1 MAACRTHPG
10 LLTAVLLSSV
20 FGTGL
25 EAFGPMLAGL
35 AVNDAVAG
43 HTHRVGVLAAI
54 LCVLAVVQ
62 FGAEFTRRFT
72 AGKLALAVQHRLRT
86 EVFGSVQRY
95 DGVKQDALRTGQVV
109 SRANSDLQQIQ
120 VMLGMLPIP
129 IGVTALFVVSVAAM
143 LWLSAPLTLVAL
155 LVVPTLAFTAARSR
169 ARMVPATRDAQA
181 HAAVLAEH
189 VEETVTGVRVVK
201 GFGQEDRETAR
212 FGGAAR
218 TLFGRRVRLARLQAT
233 VTAIMSALPAAGQVG
248 ILALG
253 GWLALRGTIDAG
265 TFLAFAGY
273 LTLLAGPAKL
283 LANFTVTAQQA
294 RAAAERVYELIDA
307 TPDITDAPHA
317 KDVPAGPLAF
327 ELRDVTFGYAP
338 SDPVLTGVSLTVLPG
353 ETLAVVGPPGSGKST
368 VSLLLG
374 RFYDPQSGSVR
385 IGAADA
391 TTDIRDI
398 RLASLRTAVGSVF
411 EDPFLFSCSVRDN
424 IAHGR
429 PEATDAQVRAAAR
442 AADADGF
449 ISALADGYDTEVGER
464 GAQLSGGQRQR
475 IALARALLTDPRLLV
490 LDDATSAVDP
500 ATEAVIQTALRTAC
514 AERTTILIAHR
525 RSTLALADRIAVL
538 DAGRLVDL
546 GTEAELTERCALFGQ
561 LLAGPSGS
569 LDERVDVRPATR
581 ALGITPELWPEPVA
595 PGDGGLFARPPQNA
609 NPSPH
614 LDPSQDANPDTSPN
628 PPQDANPHPDPH
640 PDPAQDANPAQD
652 PDEHPDLDEAELRT
666 PRPGVTLAGLLRP
679 VRGPLLVGLLLL
691 VLETSAGVALPQFV
705 RHGLDDGVGAGSGGV
720 LALYVALA
728 ATGVLV
734 AFAALASQGRIT
746 RRAGERVLYGLRV
759 RSFAHLQR
767 LGLDFYERERG
778 GQIMTRVVNDIEAL
792 ASFLQSNLLTSVA
805 SVATVAGVVCAMIVV
820 HPPLALAA
828 LALLPLILAAT
839 LVFWRLS
846 SAAYDDARKSIGQVN
861 SSLQENVSGL
871 RTSQAQARED
881 GAARDFGRLSDAYR
895 TARLRAQRYAA
906 IYFPSINL
914 TAELSRAL
922 VLLVGAH
929 QVARGDISSGVLVA
943 FMLYLGMFFAP
954 IQQLSLAFD
963 SYQQA
968 SVGLRRIVELLRL
981 EPSVPHEPAD
991 PAPLPRRLSGAVELT
1006 GVGHR
1011 YPGADR
1017 PSLSGAELVIE
1028 PGRTVALV
1036 GETGAG
1042 KSTVVKLLGRFYDPT
1057 EGSVTVDGVDLR
1069 RWPASAYRRLIGYVP
1084 QEAHLF
1090 TGDIASNI
1098 RYGRPD
1104 ATDAEV
1110 EAAARSV
1117 GALGVI
1123 AALPHGFRQP
1133 VGERGQSLSAGQRQL
1148 IALARAELVDP
1159 GILLLDEAT
1168 ASLDPATEQAVVQ
1181 AQERLARRRTTVVVA
1196 HRMTT
1201 ASRADLIAVL
1211 DRGRIVEQGT
1221 HAELVAAQGAY
1232 ARLWRHAGGTHP
1244 APAGPRDADS
1254 PADSRPAESRAADS
1268 PAT

>member
-1 MAACRTHPG
+1 MLHGSPTSPGGLRRLAAACRRHPG

-20 FGTGL
+20 LGTGL

-43 HTHRVGVLAAI
+43 RTHRVGVLAAV
-54 LCVLAVVQ
+54 LCALAVVQ
-62 FGAEFTRRFT
+62 FAAEFTRRFA

-86 EVFGSVQRY
+86 QVFGSVQRY
-95 DGVKQDALRTGQVV
+95 DGIRQDALRTGQVV

-129 IGVTALFVVSVAAM
+129 IGVSALFAVAVGAM

-155 LVVPTLAFTAARSR
+155 LVVPTLAWTAARSR
-169 ARMVPATRDAQA
+169 ARMVPATREAQA
-181 HAAVLAEH
+181 RAAAIAEH

-201 GFGQEDRETAR
+201 GFGQEDRETEHLAR
-212 FGGAAR
+212 AAR
-218 TLFGRRVRLARLQAT
+218 ALFGRRAALARLQAG
-233 VTAIMSALPAAGQVG
+233 VTAVMTALPAAGQVG
-248 ILALG
+248 VLALG
-253 GWLALRGTIDAG
+253 GWLALRGHIDAG

-273 LTLLAGPAKL
+273 LVLLAGPAKL
-283 LANFTVTAQQA
+283 LATFTVTAQQA
-294 RAAAERVYELIDA
+294 RAAAERVHELIDA

-317 KDVPAGPLAF
+317 RDLPAGPLAV

-338 SDPVLTGVSLTVLPG
+338 SDPVLTGVDLTVRPG

-368 VSLLLG
+368 LSLLLG

-385 IGAADA
+385 IGAENVPD
-391 TTDIRDI
+391 DLRDL

-429 PEATDAQVRAAAR
+429 PDATDEEVRAAAR
-442 AADADGF
+442 AADADTF
-449 ISALADGYDTEVGER
+449 ITALPAGYDTPVGER

-475 IALARALLTDPRLLV
+475 VALARALLTDPRVLV

-500 ATEAVIQTALRTAC
+500 ATESVIQAALRTVC
-514 AERTTILIAHR
+514 ADRTTLLIAHR

-538 DAGRLVDL
+538 DAGRVVDT
-546 GTEAELTERCALFGQ
+546 GTAEELSARCALFRQ

-569 LDERVDVRPATR
+569 VDERTEVRQDTASH
-581 ALGITPELWPEPVA
+581 GVTPELWPEPATADASDASHAPA
-595 PGDGGLFARPPQNA
+595 PGATA
-609 NPSPH
+609 PH
-614 LDPSQDANPDTSPN
+614 DD
-628 PPQDANPHPDPH
+628 
-640 PDPAQDANPAQD
+640 DPAL
-652 PDEHPDLDEAELRT
+652 DEHELRA
-666 PRPGVTLAGLLRP
+666 PRPGITLATLLRP
-679 VRGPLLVGLLLL
+679 VRGVLLLGLLLL
-691 VLETSAGVALPQFV
+691 ALETAAGLALPQFV
-705 RHGLDDGVGAGSGGV
+705 RHGLDDGVTARDGSALTRCAV
-720 LALYVALA
+720 LAA
-728 ATGVLV
+728 AAVLV
-734 AFAALASQGRIT
+734 AFAALAVHGNLT

-778 GQIMTRVVNDIEAL
+778 GQIMTRVVNDIDAL
-792 ASFLQSNLLTSVA
+792 ASFLQTNLLASVA
-805 SVATVAGVVCAMIVV
+805 SLATVAGVLCAMVAV

-828 LALLPLILAAT
+828 LALLPLLLAAT

-846 SAAYDDARKSIGQVN
+846 SAAYDDARKRIGEVN

-871 RTSQAQARED
+871 RTSQAQAREA
-881 GAARDFGRLSDAYR
+881 GAARDFGKLSDAYR

-906 IYFPSINL
+906 VYFPSVNL
-914 TAELSRAL
+914 AAELSRAL
-922 VLLVGAH
+922 VLFIGAR
-929 QVARGDISSGVLVA
+929 QVARGDISPGVLVA
-943 FMLYLGMFFAP
+943 FLLYLGMFFAP
-954 IQQLSLAFD
+954 VQQLSLAFD

-981 EPSVPHEPAD
+981 APSVPPEPAD
-991 PAPLPRRLSGAVELT
+991 PAPLPERLTGAVELT
-1006 GVGHR
+1006 GATHT
-1011 YPGADR
+1011 YPGAAH
-1017 PSLSGAELVIE
+1017 PSLHPVDLRIE
-1028 PGRTVALV
+1028 PGRTLALV
-1036 GETGAG
+1036 GATGAG
-1042 KSTVVKLLGRFYDPT
+1042 KSTAVKLLARFYDPA
-1057 EGSVTVDGVDLR
+1057 EGTVTVDGTDLR
-1069 RWPASAYRRLIGYVP
+1069 RWPASGYRRLIGYVP

-1090 TGDIASNI
+1090 TGDIADNI

-1110 EAAARSV
+1110 EAAARAV
-1117 GALGVI
+1117 GALDAV
-1123 AALPHGFRQP
+1123 AAQPHGFRQP

-1159 GILLLDEAT
+1159 GLLLLDEAT
-1168 ASLDPATEQAVVQ
+1168 ASLDPATEQTVTR

-1201 ASRADLIAVL
+1201 AARADLIAVL
-1211 DRGRIVEQGT
+1211 DQGRIVEQGT
-1221 HAELVAAQGAY
+1221 HTDLLAAGGAY
-1232 ARLWRHAGGTHP
+1232 ARLWQHAQEAP
-1244 APAGPRDADS
+1244 VSVPAGD
-1254 PADSRPAESRAADS
+1254 RP
-1268 PAT
+1268 